1 MPKNR
6 AERRHHEKRIRNR
19 VRTFL
24 KDVWKADRWYHNRDE
39 PERFEKMV
47 CKMAQARHPCSCH
60 MCCSP
65 RKNGELPVQELRV
78 KESEKHVDLQDDRDF

>member
-24 KDVWKADRWYHNRDE
+24 KEAWRIDRWYKERDDMAG
-39 PERFEKMV
+39 FEKKV
-47 CKMAQARHPCSCH
+47 CKMAQARKPCSCH

-65 RKNGELPVQELRV
+65 RKNGELPLQELRV
-78 KESEKHVDLQDDRDF
+78 KESERYDDLQD